1 MKTARYQKRCF
12 DQIEGITTTNKELT
26 AEVERLRRQ
35 LEAADQE
42 RTDQEA
48 QNQNLVGQL
57 KNKEREKTGKFS
69 PYHSK
74 CGTLCYFVLGS
85 NSCNAGLEAEV
96 TRLQGENSRALAECG
111 RLKEDNEKLARRQ
124 SELQDHTNRMKDD
137 LKSKH
142 SRPPFSFNCPHCLV
156 VSSRLMSCTVFSFE
170 SQCQEA
176 PGGRDQGA

>member
-1 MKTARYQKRCF
+1 MKTARYRKRCF

-74 CGTLCYFVLGS
+74 CGTCVIVF
-85 NSCNAGLEAEV
+85 
-96 TRLQGENSRALAECG
+96 LAVI
-111 RLKEDNEKLARRQ
+111 AVMQ
-124 SELQDHTNRMKDD
+124 
-137 LKSKH
+137 
-142 SRPPFSFNCPHCLV
+142 V
-156 VSSRLMSCTVFSFE
+156 
-170 SQCQEA
+170 
-176 PGGRDQGA
+176 